1 MDELDTSAE
10 PTRDI
15 LDSPVN
21 EEDDDDDFGSFDEA
35 SVEGLQAPDTPTTD
49 YPLFTT
55 EVLDNPSRFDESLA
69 AVLGGFIPNASMLAD
84 EKSLPILNED
94 GHEYLAK
101 LSKMPHLN
109 PPNWTK
115 LKLRHELLIKLGVPI
130 NLDELDT
137 STMHKRLHQRKLS
150 ISEHDINWDG
160 FVIPNIEEL
169 HISGEVKEARRQ
181 NTSAALSEVEQNLL
195 SNTSQMFLENSS
207 VENLDAK
214 LLQLLENYK
223 TLLELSSIWQ
233 DQMRELKHSQ
243 EVYESVVQ
251 NIVGYNQKL
260 QRQEIMDNLKKM
272 KSKSRK
278 SKRTF

>member
-1 MDELDTSAE
+1 MDELDSPAE
-10 PTRDI
+10 PTREI
-15 LDSPVN
+15 LDSSVVD
-21 EEDDDDDFGSFDEA
+21 EDDDDDFGSFDEA
-35 SVEGLQAPDTPTTD
+35 SIDGLQAPDTPVTD

-55 EVLDNPSRFDESLA
+55 EVLDDPSRFDESLA
-69 AVLGGFIPNASMLAD
+69 AVLGEFIPNASTLGD
-84 EKSLPILNED
+84 EKSQPILNEE
-94 GHEYLAK
+94 GHEYLAR
-101 LSKMPHLN
+101 LSKTPHLN

-137 STMHKRLHQRKLS
+137 NTLHRRVHQKKPS
-150 ISEHDINWDG
+150 ISEHDINWEG
-160 FVIPNIEEL
+160 FEIPNIEEL
-169 HISGEVKEARRQ
+169 QISGDGREARRQ
-181 NTSAALSEVEQNLL
+181 NTSAVLSEVEQNLL
-195 SNTSQMFLENSS
+195 SNTSQMFLENST
-207 VENLDAK
+207 VDNLDAK

-223 TLLELSSIWQ
+223 MLLELSSVWQ

-260 QRQEIMDNLKKM
+260 QRQEIMENLKKM